1 TGDLVKLLPDP
12 EANLVFVGRID
23 DQVKIRGYRVEPD
36 EIATVLA
43 EAPGVAESV
52 VLVREVAP
60 GNLQLVAYV
69 VLEQNQERAPSGQ
82 SKNQGSTMTP
92 LRLPQGEK
100 GLGDEGLPETLREF
114 LAQRL
119 PEYMVPA
126 AYVVLDRWPL
136 TTTGKIDRRSLPSP
150 LYQATT
156 TYVAPS
162 GKVEQ
167 QIAEI
172 WKQVLG
178 VEQVS
183 VYDNFFDLGGH
194 SLLLAR
200 VQARLSE
207 QLGQSVALTT
217 LFERPTI
224 RDIAQFLV
232 AGDENR
238 LKPTEEARSRAQQQ
252 RAARRRRMGGVEK
265 E

>member
-1 TGDLVKLLPDP
+1 MYRTGDLVKLLLDP
-12 EANLVFVGRID
+12 AANLLFVGRID

-52 VLVREVAP
+52 VLVREDVP
-60 GNLQLVAYV
+60 GDKRLVAYV
-69 VLEQNQERAPSGQ
+69 VTKEPRTENNGTTEPGNNGTDHRSLTADQ
-82 SKNQGSTMTP
+82 
-92 LRLPQGEK
+92 LR
-100 GLGDEGLPETLREF
+100 TF

-119 PEYMVPA
+119 PEYMVPS
-126 AYVVLDRWPL
+126 AYVVLERWPL
-136 TTTGKIDRRSLPSP
+136 TTTGKIDRRALPRPS
-150 LYQATT
+150 YQTT
-156 TYVAPS
+156 AGAYVAPS

-178 VEQVS
+178 VERVG
-183 VYDNFFDLGGH
+183 VYDNFFALGGH

-200 VQARLSE
+200 VQAQLSE
-207 QLGQSVALTT
+207 QFQQPIALTT

-232 AGDENR
+232 AGDTQR
-238 LKPTEEARSRAQQQ
+238 MRPTEEARSRAQQQ
-252 RAARRRRMGGVEK
+252 RAARRRRMGGGE
-265 E
+265 